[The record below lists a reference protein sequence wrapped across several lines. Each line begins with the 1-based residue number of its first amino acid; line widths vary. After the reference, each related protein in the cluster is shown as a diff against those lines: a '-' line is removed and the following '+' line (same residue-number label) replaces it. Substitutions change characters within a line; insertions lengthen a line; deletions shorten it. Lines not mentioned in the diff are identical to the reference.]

1 MDSEVIF
8 VSTSTYQVDRS
19 GARARAPRMP
29 TSRVASLGQEKTW
42 PKVKKER
49 HVDIPRARVKYTV
62 YVGTLQSLPRNK
74 LARKGKER

>member
-19 GARARAPRMP
+19 GARARDPRMP

-42 PKVKKER
+42 PKVKKA
-49 HVDIPRARVKYTV
+49 RARASEIHSICRYSSVAT
-62 YVGTLQSLPRNK
+62 Q
-74 LARKGKER
+74 E